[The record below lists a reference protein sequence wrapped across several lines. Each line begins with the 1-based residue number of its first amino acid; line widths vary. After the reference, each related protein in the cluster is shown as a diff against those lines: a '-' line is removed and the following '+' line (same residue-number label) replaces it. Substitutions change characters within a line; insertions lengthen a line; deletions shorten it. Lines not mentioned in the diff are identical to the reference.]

1 MSPEWI
7 EMYVSMNDYADGY
20 IEATVGREEA
30 GYYDP
35 REDNFANGAE
45 KLGNIIVDA
54 AHLLPDCMAS
64 LELLAALEGIHDH
77 LCNLADWQYDNN
89 EECESVL

>member
-7 EMYVSMNDYADGY
+7 ETYASMNDYADGY
-20 IEATVGREEA
+20 IDATVDRGEA
-30 GYYDP
+30 GYCDP

-45 KLGNIIVDA
+45 KLGDLIVQA
-54 AHLLPDCMAS
+54 THLLPDCMAS

-77 LCNLADWQYDNN
+77 LCNLADWQYDNC
-89 EECESVL
+89 EECKSVL